1 MDHAEPVSREGIMA
15 DENLRDGADPALDG
29 ALDRFERIESELEET
44 EERRRELAA
53 KAARAAAELESV
65 LSQSI
70 GKAVATRDQLE
81 EELAAVVDHISR
93 LEAVRSRSSRAT
105 TAPVEVEDGGDT
117 LTPASA
123 PDDEKAG
130 EAYEEQWYE
139 LMKSREND
147 SSFTS

>member
-1 MDHAEPVSREGIMA
+1 MA

-44 EERRRELAA
+44 EERRRKLAA
-53 KAARAAAELESV
+53 KAASAASELESV
-65 LSQSI
+65 LNESI
-70 GKAVATRDQLE
+70 GKAIATRDRLE

-105 TAPVEVEDGGDT
+105 PAPISLETAGDT
-117 LTPASA
+117 PALE
-123 PDDEKAG
+123 PAG
-130 EAYEEQWYE
+130 DKPGDAYEEQWYE

-147 SSFTS
+147 STFTS

>member
-1 MDHAEPVSREGIMA
+1 MA
-15 DENLRDGADPALDG
+15 DEHRRDDVDPALGG

-44 EERRRELAA
+44 EERRRKLAA

-65 LSQSI
+65 LNESI
-70 GKAVATRDQLE
+70 GKSIATRDRLE
-81 EELAAVVDHISR
+81 EKLAAVIDHISR

-105 TAPVEVEDGGDT
+105 TTPISLEGDGDDT
-117 LTPASA
+117 LTPAFG
-123 PDDEKAG
+123 PGGEKSG

-147 SSFTS
+147 STFSS